1 MKEVIHRLLLFI
13 VWVVTLF
20 AEVLVYDAN
29 TSYYSNGNRVYSD
42 GFVEILSN
50 NLDAFLWPIG
60 IAYFLSLAI
69 NWIMTGEVN
78 NWARKPEPPKREFND
93 DEDYFV

>member
-13 VWVVTLF
+13 VWAVTLF
-20 AEVLVYDAN
+20 AEVLVHDIN
-29 TSYYSNGNRVYSD
+29 TSYYSNGNRVYYD

-78 NWARKPEPPKREFND
+78 NWARKPQKDPDSFFND
-93 DEDYFV
+93 

>member
-13 VWVVTLF
+13 VWGITALF
-20 AEVLVYDAN
+20 CLIVFLDFKKDDETVIEMLMDHYEPFVYAL
-29 TSYYSNGNRVYSD
+29 
-42 GFVEILSN
+42 FV
-50 NLDAFLWPIG
+50 
-60 IAYFLSLAI
+60 AYVLSLCF
-69 NWIMTGEVN
+69 NWIMTGDRN

>member
-13 VWVVTLF
+13 IWAVTIL
-20 AEVLVYDAN
+20 AELLVYDGNN
-29 TSYYSNGNRVYSD
+29 TYYSD
-42 GFVEILSN
+42 GKLVAYESFIEVLSS